1 MGASKIRED
10 QIINA
15 LKENKQGKPVSKIA
29 QELGIDTSTF
39 YHWRKKYSKF
49 KKTKVENNWFKYM

>member
-1 MGASKIRED
+1 MGTSKIRED

-15 LKENKQGKPVSKIA
+15 LKENEQGKSVSKIS

-39 YHWRKKYSKF
+39 YHWRKKYS
-49 KKTKVENNWFKYM
+49 NWKNKN